1 MIGRRQ
7 LRIQETSLRVAML
20 ERRSKCIT
28 EMREIHAEWFRDSRL
43 SQETWSRFREVF
55 WESELIFSKR
65 LSKEIDETLGALFW
79 MERWYQRAQ
88 YYQKAGNVDQAAKKV
103 QQSFEED
110 DKVMRLMPTLLD
122 KLKDQTRVADWS

>member
-1 MIGRRQ
+1 
-7 LRIQETSLRVAML
+7 ML
-20 ERRSKCIT
+20 ERRSKCIA

-43 SQETWSRFREVF
+43 SEETWSRFREVF
-55 WESELIFSKR
+55 WEAELIFSKS

-88 YYQKAGNVDQAAKKV
+88 HYEKLGNNELAAKKV
-103 QQSFEED
+103 RQSFEED